1 MGNLVRGRERDM
13 NLSENDKK
21 GIEGNKQINQET
33 KNEQKELL
41 T

>member
-21 GIEGNKQINQET
+21 GIEGNKQINLET
-33 KNEQKELL
+33 IIEHKEPF